1 MSEVPESR
9 CAASGPRS
17 FRALQPV
24 SSPSC
29 CLPGTI
35 QLSDKPGNYF
45 MSSCPCHSHLRCA
58 ATLYRSTSSSS
69 LSA

>member
-1 MSEVPESR
+1 MSEVLESR
-9 CAASGPRS
+9 CAASGPGSQSPALLVASPAQSS
-17 FRALQPV
+17 FL
-24 SSPSC
+24 
-29 CLPGTI
+29 T
-35 QLSDKPGNYF
+35 GNYF